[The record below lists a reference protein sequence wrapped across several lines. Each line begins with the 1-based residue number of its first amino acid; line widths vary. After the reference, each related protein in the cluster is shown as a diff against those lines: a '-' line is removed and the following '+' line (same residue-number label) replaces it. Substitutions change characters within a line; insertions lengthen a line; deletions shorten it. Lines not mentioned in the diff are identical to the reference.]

1 MGPISLNHPTL
12 LIEQGDTDQAAT
24 LKPEEVLRLE
34 EDQESFK
41 IFLKLIKSVKTSH
54 LRELEKDSDQ
64 FIL

>member
-1 MGPISLNHPTL
+1 MVPISLNPPTL
-12 LIEQGDTDQAAT
+12 LIEQGDIDQAAT

-34 EDQESFK
+34 VDQESFK

-54 LRELEKDSDQ
+54 LRDLEKDSDQ

>member
-1 MGPISLNHPTL
+1 MVPISLNPPTL
-12 LIEQGDTDQAAT
+12 LIEQEDIDQAAT

-34 EDQESFK
+34 VDQESFK

-54 LRELEKDSDQ
+54 LRDLEKDSDQ